1 MMEKLFYKNQYIKDF
16 TANII
21 EIKELDNRFHVVLDK
36 TAFFPGGGGQFCD
49 LGKIDNIEV
58 EDVYEENKKIY
69 HVLNNKPENTVVNAS
84 INWNRREDGM
94 HQHFAQ
100 HVLSGCF
107 YTKYNANTTGF
118 HLGKEFSTVDIK
130 GYLSEEQI
138 REVEK
143 YANKVIS
150 QDIPLTILT
159 PSKDE
164 LENIWIRRDLPDTDD
179 EIRIVR
185 IGDLD
190 TNACCGV
197 HPKSTKELRLIKI
210 KRWEKNRQS
219 TRIEFLAGK
228 RAIDYTL
235 RRDAYLSDICKYLKS
250 KEDEALNGVVNLNN
264 KIDELKNT
272 IKKLENTVLKYQLEE
287 IINNA
292 YKINDLLVV
301 EKIFEN
307 EDVKY
312 INKLVNKLIENENT
326 IALLG
331 VKNKDKIN
339 LVFASSSNIKNINM
353 NDLLKEVLNQINGK
367 GGGNNHLAQGS
378 IRYTDNI
385 RIYIKNVIE
394 NIKDLL

>member
-1 MMEKLFYKNQYIKDF
+1 MEKLFYKNQYIKEF

-21 EIKELDNRFHVVLDK
+21 EIKEVNNKFHVVLDK

-49 LGKIDNIEV
+49 LGEIDNIEV
-58 EDVYEENKKIY
+58 INVYEENKKIY
-69 HVLNNKPENTVVNAS
+69 HVLNNKPENNVVNAS

-143 YANKVIS
+143 YANEIIS

-185 IGDLD
+185 IGELD

-197 HPKSTKELRLIKI
+197 HPKSTGELRLIKI

-228 RAIDYTL
+228 RAIDYIL
-235 RRDAYLSDICKYLKS
+235 RRDVYLSDVCRYLKL
-250 KEDEALNGVVNLNN
+250 KEDEALTGIVNLND

-272 IKKLENTVLKYQLEE
+272 IKKLENTVSKYQLEE
-287 IINNA
+287 IINNG
-292 YKINDLLVV
+292 YKINDLLIV

-312 INKLVNKLIENENT
+312 INKLANKLVENKST
-326 IALLG
+326 IALLC

-339 LVFASSSNIKNINM
+339 LVFASSINIKNIKM
-353 NDLLKEVLNQINGK
+353 NDLLKEVLNQVDGK
-367 GGGNNHLAQGS
+367 GGGSNNLAQGA
-378 IRYTDNI
+378 INYIDNI
-385 RIYIKNVIE
+385 EIYIKGVIE
-394 NIKDLL
+394 NIKGLL

>member
-16 TANII
+16 TANVI

-138 REVEK
+138 REIEK
-143 YANKVIS
+143 YANEVIS

-164 LENIWIRRDLPDTDD
+164 LEDIWIRRDLPDTDD

-287 IINNA
+287 ILNNA

-312 INKLVNKLIENENT
+312 INKVANKLIENENT

>member
-1 MMEKLFYKNQYIKDF
+1 MEKLFYKNQYIKDF
-16 TANII
+16 TANIV
-21 EIKELDNRFHVVLDK
+21 ELKEVDNKFHVVLDK

-49 LGKIDNIEV
+49 LGEIDNIEV
-58 EDVYEENKKIY
+58 IDVYEENKKIY
-69 HVLNNKPENTVVNAS
+69 HVLNNKPENTIVNAS

-94 HQHFAQ
+94 YQHFAQ

-143 YANKVIS
+143 YANEVIS

-164 LENIWIRRDLPDTDD
+164 IEDIWIRRDLPDTDD

-228 RAIDYTL
+228 RAINYIL
-235 RRDAYLSDICKYLKS
+235 RRDVYLGDICKYLKS
-250 KEDEALNGVVNLNN
+250 KDDEVLNSVVSLND

-272 IKKLENTVLKYQLEE
+272 IKKLENTVSNYQLEE
-287 IINNA
+287 IINNG
-292 YKINDLLVV
+292 YKVNNLLVV

-307 EDVKY
+307 EDIKY
-312 INKLVNKLIENENT
+312 INKLASKLVEDKNI
-326 IALLG
+326 ISLFCI
-331 VKNKDKIN
+331 KNKDKIN
-339 LVFASSSNIKNINM
+339 LIFASSSNIKDINM
-353 NDLLKEVLNQINGK
+353 NDLLKEVLKDVDGK
-367 GGGNNHLAQGS
+367 GGGSKNLAQGAVN
-378 IRYTDNI
+378 YN
-385 RIYIKNVIE
+385 E
-394 NIKDLL
+394 NIISVIKSKIEDIKKLL

>member
-1 MMEKLFYKNQYIKDF
+1 MEKLFYKNQYIKDF
-16 TANII
+16 TANVI

-138 REVEK
+138 REIEK
-143 YANKVIS
+143 YANEVIS

-164 LENIWIRRDLPDTDD
+164 LEDIWIRRDLPDTDD

-287 IINNA
+287 ILNNA

-312 INKLVNKLIENENT
+312 INKLENKLIENENT

>member
-1 MMEKLFYKNQYIKDF
+1 MEKLFYKNQYIKDF
-16 TANII
+16 TANIV
-21 EIKELDNRFHVVLDK
+21 ELKEVDNKFHVVLDK

-49 LGKIDNIEV
+49 LGEIDNIEV
-58 EDVYEENKKIY
+58 IDVYEENKKIY
-69 HVLNNKPENTVVNAS
+69 HVLNNKPENTIVNAS

-94 HQHFAQ
+94 YQHFAQ

-143 YANKVIS
+143 YANEVIS

-164 LENIWIRRDLPDTDD
+164 IEDIWIRRDLPDTDD

-228 RAIDYTL
+228 RAINYIL
-235 RRDAYLSDICKYLKS
+235 RRDVYLGDICKYLKS
-250 KEDEALNGVVNLNN
+250 KDDEVLNSVVSLND

-272 IKKLENTVLKYQLEE
+272 IKKLENTVSNYQLEE
-287 IINNA
+287 IINNG
-292 YKINDLLVV
+292 YKVNNLLVV

-307 EDVKY
+307 EDIKY
-312 INKLVNKLIENENT
+312 INKLASKLVEDKNI
-326 IALLG
+326 ISLFCI
-331 VKNKDKIN
+331 KNKDKIN
-339 LVFASSSNIKNINM
+339 LIFASSSNINDINM
-353 NDLLKEVLNQINGK
+353 NDLLKEVLKDVDGK
-367 GGGNNHLAQGS
+367 GGGSKNLAQGAVN
-378 IRYTDNI
+378 YN
-385 RIYIKNVIE
+385 E
-394 NIKDLL
+394 NIISVIKSKIEDIKKLL

>member
-1 MMEKLFYKNQYIKDF
+1 MEKLFYKNQYIKDF
-16 TANII
+16 TANIV
-21 EIKELDNRFHVVLDK
+21 ELKEVDNKFHVVLDK

-49 LGKIDNIEV
+49 LGEIDNIEV
-58 EDVYEENKKIY
+58 IDVYEENKKIY
-69 HVLNNKPENTVVNAS
+69 HVLNNKPENTIVNAS

-94 HQHFAQ
+94 YQHFAQ

-143 YANKVIS
+143 YANEVIS

-164 LENIWIRRDLPDTDD
+164 IEDIWIRRDLPDTDD

-197 HPKSTKELRLIKI
+197 HPKSTKVLRLIKI

-228 RAIDYTL
+228 RAINYIL
-235 RRDAYLSDICKYLKS
+235 RRDVYLGDICKYLKS
-250 KEDEALNGVVNLNN
+250 KDDEVLNSVVSLND

-272 IKKLENTVLKYQLEE
+272 IKKLENTVSNYQLEE
-287 IINNA
+287 IINNG
-292 YKINDLLVV
+292 YKVNNLLVV

-307 EDVKY
+307 EDIKY
-312 INKLVNKLIENENT
+312 INKLASKLVEDKNI
-326 IALLG
+326 ISLFCI
-331 VKNKDKIN
+331 KNKDKIN
-339 LVFASSSNIKNINM
+339 LIFASSSNIKDINM
-353 NDLLKEVLNQINGK
+353 NDLLKEVLKDVDGK
-367 GGGNNHLAQGS
+367 GGGSKNLAQGAVN
-378 IRYTDNI
+378 YN
-385 RIYIKNVIE
+385 E
-394 NIKDLL
+394 NIISVIKSKIEDIKKLL

>member
-1 MMEKLFYKNQYIKDF
+1 MEKLFYKNQYIKEF

-21 EIKELDNRFHVVLDK
+21 EIKEVNNKFHVVLDK

-49 LGKIDNIEV
+49 LGEIDNIEV
-58 EDVYEENKKIY
+58 INVYEEGKKIY
-69 HVLNNKPENTVVNAS
+69 HVLNNKPENTIVNAN

-143 YANKVIS
+143 YANEIIS

-185 IGDLD
+185 IGELD

-228 RAIDYTL
+228 RAIDYVL
-235 RRDAYLSDICKYLKS
+235 RRDVYLSNICKYLKS
-250 KEDEALNGVVNLNN
+250 KEDEALTGIVNLND

-272 IKKLENTVLKYQLEE
+272 IKKLENTVSKYQLEE
-287 IINNA
+287 IINNG
-292 YKINDLLVV
+292 YKINDLLIV

-312 INKLVNKLIENENT
+312 INKLANKLVENKNT
-326 IALLG
+326 IALLC

-339 LVFASSSNIKNINM
+339 LVFASSINIKNIKM
-353 NDLLKEVLNQINGK
+353 NDLLKEVLNQVDGK
-367 GGGNNHLAQGS
+367 GGGSNNLAQGS
-378 IRYTDNI
+378 INYIDNLE
-385 RIYIKNVIE
+385 IYIKGVIE
-394 NIKDLL
+394 NIKGLL

>member
-16 TANII
+16 TANVI

-138 REVEK
+138 REIEK
-143 YANKVIS
+143 YANEVIS

-235 RRDAYLSDICKYLKS
+235 RRDVYLSDICKYLKS
-250 KEDEALNGVVNLNN
+250 KEDEALNGVVNLND

-287 IINNA
+287 ILNNA

-385 RIYIKNVIE
+385 RIYIKNIIE